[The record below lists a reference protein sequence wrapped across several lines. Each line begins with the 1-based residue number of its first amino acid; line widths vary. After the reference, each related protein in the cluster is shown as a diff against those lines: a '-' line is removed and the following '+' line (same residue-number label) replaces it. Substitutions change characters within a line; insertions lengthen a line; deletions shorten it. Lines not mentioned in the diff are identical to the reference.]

1 MGDDSTRDPQPEPA
15 ANEVPHHEQPTHDQ
29 PVHEQPI
36 HEQPTHDQPTHD
48 QPIEEEVGDFITGH
62 VLEKD
67 TVFFE
72 G

>member
-1 MGDDSTRDPQPEPA
+1 MGNESTRDPQPEPA
-15 ANEVPHHEQPTHDQ
+15 ANEAPHREHDSM
-29 PVHEQPI
+29 
-36 HEQPTHDQPTHD
+36 

-67 TVFFE
+67 SVFFE

>member
-1 MGDDSTRDPQPEPA
+1 LGDETTQDAHQPAPPPEAAEPEP
-15 ANEVPHHEQPTHDQ
+15 VTQD
-29 PVHEQPI
+29 
-36 HEQPTHDQPTHD
+36 
-48 QPIEEEVGDFITGH
+48 EVGDFIAGH

>member
-15 ANEVPHHEQPTHDQ
+15 ATDAPHREQHTHEK
-29 PVHEQPI
+29 
-36 HEQPTHDQPTHD
+36 
-48 QPIEEEVGDFITGH
+48 PIEEEVGDFITGH

>member
-15 ANEVPHHEQPTHDQ
+15 PPEARGQEQVVQD
-29 PVHEQPI
+29 
-36 HEQPTHDQPTHD
+36 
-48 QPIEEEVGDFITGH
+48 EVGDFITGH

>member
-1 MGDDSTRDPQPEPA
+1 MGDDSTRDPQLEPA
-15 ANEVPHHEQPTHDQ
+15 PPKAADQ
-29 PVHEQPI
+29 E
-36 HEQPTHDQPTHD
+36 

>member
-1 MGDDSTRDPQPEPA
+1 MGDNLNPAPQPESATPEA
-15 ANEVPHHEQPTHDQ
+15 TGNEQAID
-29 PVHEQPI
+29 
-36 HEQPTHDQPTHD
+36 
-48 QPIEEEVGDFITGH
+48 EEVGDFISGH

>member
-1 MGDDSTRDPQPEPA
+1 MGGDSTRDPQPEPP
-15 ANEVPHHEQPTHDQ
+15 ANEAP
-29 PVHEQPI
+29 EQPI
-36 HEQPTHDQPTHD
+36 DD
-48 QPIEEEVGDFITGH
+48 EVGDFISGH